1 MIIYIT
7 VAVGGFY
14 TCGDKCPEII
24 INRDP
29 LPDSKDY
36 LMNFCKVMLLVC
48 LVVGIILRNQSNK
61 AGIFGI
67 LEEFKKINEDVAPSM
82 QINSDYSNT
91 EGRASIETEGI
102 PNASATG
109 KLSDEIR
116 RASSQV
122 L

>member
-1 MIIYIT
+1 MI

-24 INRDP
+24 INREP
-29 LPDSKDY
+29 MPDSKDY

-82 QINSDYSNT
+82 QINDSNT

-109 KLSDEIR
+109 KLSDELR
-116 RASSQV
+116 RASS
-122 L
+122 